1 MNPVSLPGPRD
12 EATSDRIGTGRGGCR
27 LVGWAVAFASLAFG
41 WPGLL
46 APARA
51 QVPGPESFAQEPRTP
66 AELWGAA
73 DYLIR
78 TGQTAKAVP
87 YLDRFV
93 KSNPDDATLID
104 LRDRYG
110 AGSFLRL
117 ADDPATR
124 KYAEPLVEKL
134 AEAQRRF
141 ATQPDRIAR
150 YVAAL
155 TGTPEERDHAVA
167 RLREAGPYAVPSL
180 VQALDRPGIAPEE
193 RALLVDGMGRLD
205 RSAVPAL
212 VATLDSPDA
221 RIAADAATALGR
233 IGDARAVP
241 FLTYPA
247 AAVDSPAP
255 LREAARAAIGR
266 LTGRFFAVQPHAPSQ
281 VLTEAAWSFHRHQAD
296 FPGDPVLVWSWDKDH
311 KVPAPRQ
318 VRRSEAEELFGK
330 RLASEALKLQ
340 PLDRGAQVALASLS
354 LEKAIERVGFTNFPA
369 GDQTA
374 FSAAKAAGPAVLAEV
389 LRTAV
394 ADGKT
399 ELAAAAAAALGQIT
413 DRSALAV
420 SGRPHPLV
428 EALLSPGARLQFA
441 AAKALVDLAPNQPFA
456 GSSHVVP
463 TLARFAIAQ
472 RPPRA
477 VVIDGNA
484 ARGSNVA
491 GQLKALGYE
500 TVLELEGD
508 QGFLAA
514 AETAD
519 VELVLVSH
527 DLFRGSWNLIDTLT
541 NLTTDARTAKL
552 PVYVYGPRNLEVT
565 RASLPTSFPGVKFLV
580 QPLDPVTLERLLGG
594 RPARLSDAERA
605 RYAREATTLLA
616 RVATQP
622 ESPMAADLDA
632 AEPALAAALNTPETS
647 LAAATALGDVPAATA
662 QRSLADAVLDPARS
676 IELRRT
682 AADRL
687 AHSIRRFGPLV
698 AADQEVR
705 LADDSRSDREADA
718 RLRASLGAVVRNL
731 RAVAPKPWRGAP
743 PAATSPAPAV
753 APATPVRP

>member
-12 EATSDRIGTGRGGCR
+12 DATPDRIGTGRGDR
-27 LVGWAVAFASLAFG
+27 RRVGWAVAFASLAFA
-41 WPGLL
+41 WPGLS

-78 TGQTAKAVP
+78 TGQTAKAIP

-93 KSNPDDATLID
+93 QSNPDDATLIE

-117 ADDPATR
+117 ADDPSTR
-124 KYAEPLVEKL
+124 KYAEPLADKL
-134 AEAQRRF
+134 AAAQRRF
-141 ATQPDRIAR
+141 ATQPERLAR

-167 RLREAGPYAVPSL
+167 RLREAGPYAVPAL
-180 VQALDRPGIAPEE
+180 VQALDRPGITPEE
-193 RALLVDGMGRLD
+193 RSLLVDGLGRLD

-212 VATLDSPDA
+212 IATLDCPDA
-221 RIAADAATALGR
+221 RVAADAATALGR

-247 AAVDSPAP
+247 AAADSPAP
-255 LREAARAAIGR
+255 VREAAQAAIGR
-266 LTGRFFAVQPHAPSQ
+266 LTGRSFAFQPHAPAQ
-281 VLTEAAWSFHRHQAD
+281 VLTEAAWSFHRHQVD
-296 FPGDPVLVWSWDKDH
+296 FPGDPVLVWSWDKGH

-330 RLASEALKLQ
+330 RLAGEAMKLQ
-340 PLDRGAQVALASLS
+340 PLDRDARVVLASLS

-369 GDQTA
+369 GDQAA
-374 FSAAKAAGPAVLAEV
+374 FLAAKAAGPAVLEDV

-399 ELAAAAAAALGQIT
+399 ELAAAAATALGQIT
-413 DRSALAV
+413 DRAALSGV
-420 SGRPHPLV
+420 GRPHPLV
-428 EALLSPGARLQFA
+428 DAVVSPGARLQFA
-441 AAKALVDLAPNQPFA
+441 AAKALVEMAPRQPFA
-456 GSSHVVP
+456 GSSRVVP
-463 TLARFAIAQ
+463 TLARFAIVQ
-472 RPPRA
+472 GPPRA

-484 ARGSNVA
+484 ARGSNVS
-491 GQLKALGYE
+491 GLLKALGYE

-508 QGFLAA
+508 EGFLAA

-527 DLFRGSWNLIDTLT
+527 DLFRGSWNLIDALT

-552 PVYVYGPRNLEVT
+552 PVYVYGPRNLDVT
-565 RASLPTSFPGVKFLV
+565 RASLLTSFPGVKFVV
-580 QPLDPVTLERLLGG
+580 QPLDPVTLERLMGG
-594 RPARLSDAERA
+594 RPVRLSDAERA
-605 RYAREATTLLA
+605 RYAREATALLA

-622 ESPMAADLDA
+622 DSPMAADLPE

-662 QRSLADAVLDPARS
+662 QRSLADAVLDPARP
-676 IELRRT
+676 IELRRA

-687 AHSIRRFGPLV
+687 ARSIRRFGPLV

-705 LADDSRSDREADA
+705 LAADSRPDQETDA
-718 RLRASLGAVVRNL
+718 RLRASLAAVVENL
-731 RAVAPKPWRGAP
+731 RAVAPKPWRGA
-743 PAATSPAPAV
+743 SPAPAAV
-753 APATPVRP
+753 PASPVRP